1 MDVYFSKESSSESSD
16 EEEERPRVER
26 EKNGETMEE
35 EFLDEGLGE
44 RHIEM
49 VRWVLFRTCCWF
61 RMWRKKRSKRNRR

>member
-1 MDVYFSKESSSESSD
+1 MDVHFSKESSSESSD

-35 EFLDEGLGE
+35 EFLDDGLGE

-49 VRWVLFRTCCWF
+49 V
-61 RMWRKKRSKRNRR
+61 K

>member
-1 MDVYFSKESSSESSD
+1 MDVHFLKESSSESSD
-16 EEEERPRVER
+16 EDEERPRV

-49 VRWVLFRTCCWF
+49 VR
-61 RMWRKKRSKRNRR
+61 